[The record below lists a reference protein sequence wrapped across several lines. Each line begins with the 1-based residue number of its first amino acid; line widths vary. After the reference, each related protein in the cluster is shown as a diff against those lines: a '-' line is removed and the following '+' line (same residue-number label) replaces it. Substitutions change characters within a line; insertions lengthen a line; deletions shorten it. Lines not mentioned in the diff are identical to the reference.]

1 MGQFYRL
8 TYEQLGHLYVF
19 YVTLIIIIVGFIERK
34 IDTNPLMR
42 LSPRRESPGTG
53 MGRHLKSARQGITK
67 RGGGGYASLN
77 N

>member
-1 MGQFYRL
+1 M
-8 TYEQLGHLYVF
+8 
-19 YVTLIIIIVGFIERK
+19 IIGFIEHK

-67 RGGGGYASLN
+67 VVGMPA
-77 N
+77 